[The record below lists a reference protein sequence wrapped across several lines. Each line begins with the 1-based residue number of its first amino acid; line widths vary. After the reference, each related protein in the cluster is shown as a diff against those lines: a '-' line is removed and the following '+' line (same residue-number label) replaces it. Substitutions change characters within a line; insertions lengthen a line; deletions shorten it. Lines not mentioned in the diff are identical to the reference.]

1 MSTLNIVHYPVYLS
15 FEKKIICCECQLY
28 YNCKRCAK
36 LCSRQLDCDFGFVY
50 NNHDCEHCLK
60 RVKILVCSNCNNVN
74 CKGCKNLTGIAV

>member
-28 YNCKRCAK
+28 YKCKRCAK

-60 RVKILVCSNCNNVN
+60 RVKILVCNNCNNVN